1 MFLPGSCGC
10 CARCSRPYCSDEL
23 TQAVIAASFPG
34 GGGLQSVIYRSDG
47 VQEAQISCPS
57 GVDER
62 IWDLRYPNCFGNFFH
77 DTAQSSTLTSSTL
90 DGTPLPQLGGTF
102 PLRRVGIAFA
112 SPISPGFQLASAPS
126 AYGETVGLSVNVSL
140 SGVEGPQAYV
150 RRTWNGLTGG
160 TLIGT
165 NEELY
170 VQEIRQRLKP
180 RCRFEIESAFGRNA
194 ELALNM
200 QQGEDGWGR
209 PVWNIL
215 GVTVVNGG
223 NGYQPGMQNTR
234 IHLFWENIAAP
245 PLMDLFHTIG
255 FPDEGAN
262 AGKILSVTFPQF
274 TVLPQFGLSGFR
286 VQRTVSQPSI
296 TASCGNAV
304 LQVATTQRMIRNDIY
319 WGVSAINIVTGDC
332 AIENGQSVSFTASG
346 SDVVVETPAEAYANV
361 ERIAPTLTASVASGS
376 GSGAAFTVS
385 TTSNGGDPETWG
397 IGSVSVTNGGSGYPA
412 QGYLAIAPG
421 TCGVAEQGAAV
432 LFSCTRVQP
441 TVSASMFSS
450 TQGIGAAFSVT
461 LTQGVDWWTGLTM
474 WYVSSVSVTNGGS
487 GYTQD
492 EEIEFVVADGQA
504 ESSAYATASV
514 DENGAIISATLY
526 YGGVYYKS
534 SGVISQA
541 VVEWPGE
548 YYKRQ
553 LNGFVITNQG
563 AYVTRIYEE
572 VVSEPLAPAI
582 CNGNPLNWTKYQAKA
597 NQPLPTEY
605 GFRYQDPAD
614 NATICLSPPSG
625 GGCGFSPVSPPVAY
639 RRCGLPNVSIS
650 IQ

>member
-1 MFLPGSCGC
+1 
-10 CARCSRPYCSDEL
+10 
-23 TQAVIAASFPG
+23 
-34 GGGLQSVIYRSDG
+34 LQSVIYRSDG
-47 VQEAQISCPS
+47 VQQVQISCPS
-57 GVDER
+57 GTDER
-62 IWDLRYPNCFGNFFH
+62 IWDLSYPNCFFGFFH
-77 DTAQSSTLTSSTL
+77 SSGRSSNLTSSTL

-112 SPISPGFQLASAPS
+112 APISPGFTLDSTPA
-126 AYGETVGLSVNVSL
+126 AYGETVGAEVTVSL
-140 SGVEGPQAYV
+140 NGVEGPQAYV
-150 RRTWNGLTGG
+150 RRTWNGRTGVS
-160 TLIGT
+160 LIGT

-180 RCRFEIESAFGRNA
+180 RYRFEIESAFGRDA
-194 ELALNM
+194 QLALNM
-200 QQGEDGWGR
+200 QQSEDSWGR
-209 PVWNIL
+209 PIWSIL

-223 NGYQPGMQNTR
+223 NGYQPGMQATR
-234 IHLFWENIAAP
+234 IHLFWENIPAP
-245 PLMDLFHTIG
+245 PIMDLFHTIG
-255 FPDEGAN
+255 FPDQGAN
-262 AGKILSVTFPQF
+262 AGKILSVNFPQF
-274 TVLPQFGLSGFR
+274 TQLPQFGLSGFR

-296 TASCGNAV
+296 TAACGNAV
-304 LQVATTQRMIRNDIY
+304 LEVATTQRMIRNEIY
-319 WGVSAINIVTGDC
+319 WGVSAINVITGDC
-332 AIENGQSVSFTASG
+332 AIEHEQPVSFAVSG
-346 SDVVVETPAEAYANV
+346 ADVVVDTPATAYANV
-361 ERIAPTLTASVASGS
+361 ARIAPTLTASVASGS

-397 IGSVSVTNGGSGYPA
+397 VGSVSVTNGGSGYPA

-441 TVSASMFSS
+441 TVAASMFSS
-450 TQGIGAAFSVT
+450 TQGSGATLSVT
-461 LTQGVDWWTGLTM
+461 LAQGVDWWTGLPM

-504 ESSAYATASV
+504 ESSAYATVSV
-514 DENGAIISATLY
+514 DEDGAIISATLY
-526 YGGVYYKS
+526 DGGIYYKS

-572 VVSEPLAPAI
+572 VVSEPLPPAI
-582 CNGNPLNWTKYQAKA
+582 CKGNPLNWTKYQAKT
-597 NQPLPTEY
+597 NLPLPTEY
-605 GFRYQDPAD
+605 PFRYQDPQD
-614 NATICLSPPSG
+614 NATNCLSPPA
-625 GGCGFSPVSPPVAY
+625 GGCGIEPSAPPVAY
-639 RRCGLPNVSIS
+639 RRCNLPSVSIS